1 MRGIGLAVA
10 GLGAAAVLTACS
22 GSDSGGDDGSAFA
35 KEPAEDIAAAAKSAM
50 ADLNSLKV
58 SGEVTSDGQQISI
71 DLQTDVDG
79 NCTGSMGIDDG
90 TVELLG
96 VDGST
101 WMKPDEAFW
110 TSFAGE
116 GAQQVMS
123 IVGDKWVVIPSD
135 GDSLSQFCNAG
146 DLIDQLVKDDAEET
160 TYTTTGTDTL
170 DGQDVVLVDSD
181 DPENG
186 VSTGYVLVDEP
197 HFLVKVERT
206 EGDVGMVTF
215 SEFDEPV
222 EVEAPAAD
230 DQIDLDNLAG

>member
-1 MRGIGLAVA
+1 MRRIGLAVA
-10 GLGAAAVLTACS
+10 GLGAVAVLTACS
-22 GSDSGGDDGSAFA
+22 GSDSGGDEGSDFA

-58 SGEVTSDGQQISI
+58 SGEITSDGQQISI
-71 DLQTDVDG
+71 DVQTDVDG

-116 GAQQVMS
+116 GAQQVLS
-123 IVGDKWVVIPSD
+123 IVGDKWVVIPAD

-160 TYTTTGTDTL
+160 TYTTTGTDSL